1 MVAQFL
7 RLKLTLLGNSFRR
20 SPAQL
25 LGMLIALTYGL
36 GVAAFIVVGLVSLR
50 FASTDISRT
59 VVIVFGSIV
68 VLAFLLLPLAF
79 GVDDTIDPRR
89 FSLFGIETTR
99 LSVALAISALVS
111 IPSLLIVIFS
121 IAQIAT
127 WSATGSTALL
137 AVLAAVLIVA
147 TCVLAARVSSAVA
160 SLALATRRVRE
171 TTAVILVAVLALL
184 APLLAIMATIDW
196 GSRGLPILRRI
207 AAVLTWTPL
216 GAAWSIPADAADGRW
231 GQVPLKILIAVAFL
245 IALALVWR
253 WLVGVMLTTPQREG
267 MARSYTGLGWFER
280 VPTTPTGAVAARSL
294 SYWSRDARYRVGL
307 AVIPVVPIVMV
318 GALLIAGVPVGLLA
332 WLPVPVMCLFLGWT
346 VHNDVAH
353 DSTAFWAHVSANLA
367 GRADRWGRLVPALGI
382 GVPLVLIGSV
392 VTSAV
397 SGNWAALPGFIGLS
411 ASVLLFGLG
420 VSSVISAAFPYPAV
434 HPGDS
439 PFAQPQAAGA
449 TGSVVQSL
457 SFTVTVLSAGPVA
470 FLAFLGETVS
480 PVWHFAALGAGL
492 LIGVGALIGGV
503 FWGGRLVDRRAPE
516 LLAFTLQN

>member
-7 RLKLTLLGNSFRR
+7 RLKLTLLVNSFRR

-25 LGMLIALTYGL
+25 VGMIIALTYGL
-36 GVAAFIVVGLVSLR
+36 GVAAFITIGLVSLR
-50 FASTDISRT
+50 LASTDISRT

-68 VLAFLLLPLAF
+68 VLAFLLLPLVF

-89 FSLFGIETTR
+89 FALFGIETTR

-111 IPSLLIVIFS
+111 IPSLLIVVFAV
-121 IAQIAT
+121 AQVFT
-127 WSATGSTALL
+127 WGAVPGAAAL
-137 AVLAAVLIVA
+137 AVLAAVLIVV

-171 TTAVILVAVLALL
+171 ATAIALVAVLALL

-207 AAVLTWTPL
+207 ASVLTWTPL

-231 GQVPLKILIAVAFL
+231 GQVPVKIGIAVAFV
-245 IALALVWR
+245 LVLGVAWR
-253 WLVGVMLTTPQREG
+253 WLVAQMLTTPHRESVER
-267 MARSYTGLGWFER
+267 AHSGLGWFAR
-280 VPTTPTGAVAARSL
+280 MPATPAGAVAARSL
-294 SYWSRDARYRVGL
+294 TYWSRDARYRVGL
-307 AVIPVVPIVMV
+307 AVIPVVPIVML
-318 GALLIAGVPVGLLA
+318 GALMIAGVPLPLLA

-353 DSTAFWAHVSANLA
+353 DSSAFWAHVSASLS
-367 GRADRWGRLVPALGI
+367 GRADRWGRLAPALGI
-382 GVPLVLIGSV
+382 GVPLVLIGSLA
-392 VTSAV
+392 TSAI
-397 SGNWAALPGFIGLS
+397 SGNWNALPGFIGVS
-411 ASVLLFGLG
+411 AIVLLFGLG

-434 HPGDS
+434 RPGDS
-439 PFAQPQAAGA
+439 PFAQPQAAGT

-457 SFTVTVLSAGPVA
+457 SFTATVLSAAPVA

-480 PVWHFAALGAGL
+480 PTWHWAALGAGL
-492 LIGVGALIGGV
+492 VVGGGALVGGV
-503 FWGGRLVDRRAPE
+503 FLGGRLVDRRAPE

>member
-160 SLALATRRVRE
+160 SL
-171 TTAVILVAVLALL
+171 
-184 APLLAIMATIDW
+184 
-196 GSRGLPILRRI
+196 
-207 AAVLTWTPL
+207 
-216 GAAWSIPADAADGRW
+216 
-231 GQVPLKILIAVAFL
+231 
-245 IALALVWR
+245 
-253 WLVGVMLTTPQREG
+253 
-267 MARSYTGLGWFER
+267 
-280 VPTTPTGAVAARSL
+280 
-294 SYWSRDARYRVGL
+294 
-307 AVIPVVPIVMV
+307 
-318 GALLIAGVPVGLLA
+318 
-332 WLPVPVMCLFLGWT
+332 
-346 VHNDVAH
+346 
-353 DSTAFWAHVSANLA
+353 
-367 GRADRWGRLVPALGI
+367 
-382 GVPLVLIGSV
+382 
-392 VTSAV
+392 
-397 SGNWAALPGFIGLS
+397 
-411 ASVLLFGLG
+411 
-420 VSSVISAAFPYPAV
+420 
-434 HPGDS
+434 
-439 PFAQPQAAGA
+439 
-449 TGSVVQSL
+449 
-457 SFTVTVLSAGPVA
+457 
-470 FLAFLGETVS
+470 
-480 PVWHFAALGAGL
+480 
-492 LIGVGALIGGV
+492 
-503 FWGGRLVDRRAPE
+503 
-516 LLAFTLQN
+516 